1 MKFAEEVSEAFS
13 YEEAMAIIK
22 RDFDV
27 SEGGGNRSWSV

>member
-22 RDFDV
+22 RDFDTV
-27 SEGGGNRSWSV
+27 EDGNSRGRSF